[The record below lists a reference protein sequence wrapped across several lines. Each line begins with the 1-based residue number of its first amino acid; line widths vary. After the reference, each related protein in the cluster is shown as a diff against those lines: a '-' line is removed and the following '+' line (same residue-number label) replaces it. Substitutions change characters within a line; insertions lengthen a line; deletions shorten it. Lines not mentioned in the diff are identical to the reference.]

1 MQNLEHQRLK
11 IILSQGNIFPFW
23 GNLVMQHSE
32 HPTFFSQGHR
42 MVHHCWIRA
51 HHEWKESSSFQSLA
65 ICDLHKRRAV
75 LNLHWTSIDFAKKP
89 KAKTEN
95 SHRSKFSTDRR
106 WSPKQFAIGRMVWGT
121 WADAGANMLKIQS
134 GRFIS
139 HCCCTGFYGFG
150 WSCGI
155 VVTVRRSRIF
165 LVRVHTSSSPS
176 VGGWNL

>member
-65 ICDLHKRRAV
+65 VCDLHKRRAV

-106 WSPKQFAIGRMVWGT
+106 WSPKQFATGRMVWGT

-134 GRFIS
+134 LEGLAL
-139 HCCCTGFYGFG
+139 
-150 WSCGI
+150 I
-155 VVTVRRSRIF
+155 VAALSLSQHHNFRYLLRPGVLLLRASIC
-165 LVRVHTSSSPS
+165 SQSY
-176 VGGWNL
+176 